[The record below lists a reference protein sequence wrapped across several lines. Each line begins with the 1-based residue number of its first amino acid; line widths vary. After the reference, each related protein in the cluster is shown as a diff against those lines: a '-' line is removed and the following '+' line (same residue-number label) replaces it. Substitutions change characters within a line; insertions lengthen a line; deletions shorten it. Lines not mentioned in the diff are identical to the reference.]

1 MHRVAL
7 LGKPS
12 QFQILMKCMA
22 CILDFVSL
30 YIVLQIMK
38 IIATAFMLIL
48 LALLGVYLKISA
60 IYFSATLAAIGFATS
75 VLLFIL
81 FVN

>member
-1 MHRVAL
+1 
-7 LGKPS
+7 
-12 QFQILMKCMA
+12 MKCIA

-38 IIATAFMLIL
+38 IIVTAFMLIL
-48 LALLGVYLKISA
+48 LALLGFYLKISA

>member
-1 MHRVAL
+1 
-7 LGKPS
+7 
-12 QFQILMKCMA
+12 MKCMA

-48 LALLGVYLKISA
+48 LALLALLGFYLKISA

-75 VLLFIL
+75 VLVFIL